1 MRSGVLFA
9 LAVAVAALAPDSNCP
24 DGLNEVSLL
33 NSGASY
39 CITEHPCSG
48 IYRSDKPPTKTAC
61 PAEGQ
66 VSSKGDRLI
75 IKPTCCAII
84 NNSTNVLGCVFEAA
98 KYTCIA
104 PSPSPIP
111 TAQPLP
117 PHSANAAEV
126 KLVTTAPPTTE
137 VVIAKEVS
145 VGASGG
151 DATTTASPTTAS
163 PTVVVLPV
171 TQSSPTTASP
181 TVVVLPVTQS
191 ATQATALAS
200 GAHRKWNIEE
210 DNLIAI
216 ETNVPG
222 RVFVSSWTRWLSLS
236 AENRKPKYE
245 YITAVVEISG
255 SIGANASSDA
265 SQTLIDQFTLTV
277 DNSTIFV
284 DFNASGIHNDGDVL
298 VEIYVQSPLER
309 IAMHGSAEAFVEA
322 GVLASKRPLSLS
334 TATGDLYID
343 LANVTNA
350 TSVTVAATDVGSVQ
364 LLGPTLTTATSVSLT
379 SNGDGSIFAFLKTA
393 SITNVTSRA
402 YGYGDIHIYSTSL
415 TVENVYSSVDGSGSV
430 VYASGAGV
438 CQKQQVEISGVGNVE
453 SSRLLCV
460 DTNVKIDY
468 SGRGDAIVQ
477 SSNSI
482 TTDVR
487 GPGNVLYFNSTPIK
501 YPAYK
506 KHYYEIK
513 DVDANK
519 LNETSVVWPTSHA
532 PNAFHVEVTS
542 NGSWLDTVSVDDL
555 DRIILLGCL
564 LFLLLILLYIL
575 YRCYKR
581 YKDNKDHGEYQR
593 LQ

>member
-1 MRSGVLFA
+1 MRSAGVFA
-9 LAVAVAALAPDSNCP
+9 LVAAVAAAVAPVSNCP
-24 DGLNEVSLL
+24 DDLNEVSLL

-84 NNSTNVLGCVFEAA
+84 NNTTNVLGCVFEAA

-104 PSPSPIP
+104 PSPAPIP
-111 TAQPLP
+111 TLQPLP

-126 KLVTTAPPTTE
+126 KLTTTAPPTTE
-137 VVIAKEVS
+137 AVGAKEVS

-151 DATTTASPTTAS
+151 DATTTAAPTTAA
-163 PTVVVLPV
+163 PTI
-171 TQSSPTTASP
+171 
-181 TVVVLPVTQS
+181 VVLPVTQS
-191 ATQATALAS
+191 ATQATALSS
-200 GAHRKWNIEE
+200 GARRQWNIEE

-236 AENRKPKYE
+236 ALNRKPE
-245 YITAVVEISG
+245 YKHVTAVVEISG

-265 SQTLIDQFTLTV
+265 SQSLIDQFTLTV

-284 DFNASGIHNDGDVL
+284 DFNASGIHNDGEVL
-298 VEIYVQSPLER
+298 VEIYVRSPLER
-309 IAMHGSAEAFVEA
+309 IAMHGSAEAYVEA
-322 GVLASKRPLSLS
+322 GVLASQRPLSLT

-350 TSVTVAATDVGSVQ
+350 TEVTVAATGAGSVQ
-364 LLGPTLTTATSVSLT
+364 LVGPTLTTATSMALT
-379 SNGDGSIFAFLKTA
+379 SNGDGSIVAFLQTA

-415 TVENVYSSVDGSGSV
+415 TVQTVYSSVDGSGSV

-438 CQKQQVEISGVGNVE
+438 CRQQEIEISGVGNVE

-487 GPGNVLYFNSTPIK
+487 GPGNVLYFNTTPTK

-519 LNETSVVWPTSHA
+519 LNESSIAWPASHA

-555 DRIILLGCL
+555 DRIILFGCL